1 MLFAGGKLSL
11 HAGTPPLPTT
21 LSKIVQAIPP
31 PPPPPARKSLDIETL
46 RSNNQRIQYIKRN
59 LDKFYTCIKINDTP
73 TTADTVSIVMTASNR
88 SRQTYYTLNSLLTNT
103 HKDIQVII
111 VDDSSTDRLDQKII
125 ESYPFRIVLIYIK
138 KELKTWVN
146 PCVTYNIGFK
156 FVRGSKVII
165 QNAEVFHVGQVI
177 DHVVHNTIENEY
189 RVYDVRSSSGFEMN
203 ESLYAKPSHTS
214 SLFSELNT
222 VWYQCSETRNKGY
235 HFLTSMSI
243 DVFNRIGGFS
253 YDYSL
258 GDSYDDDDFLL
269 RILANNIQIVS
280 VKHSN
285 VQCGGLHLYHTF
297 ASDSWAKHIPFNDII
312 YVTKLKRFEKEKIYT
327 DLI

>member
-11 HAGTPPLPTT
+11 HAGTYPLPTAV
-21 LSKIVQAIPP
+21 SKTVPIPP
-31 PPPPPARKSLDIETL
+31 ASPPPARKSLDVETL

-59 LDKFYTCIKINDTP
+59 IDTFYTCVNINDTP
-73 TTADTVSIVMTASNR
+73 VTPDTVSIVMTASNR
-88 SRQTYYTLNSLLTNT
+88 SKQTYYTLNSFLTNT

-138 KELKTWVN
+138 QELKMWVN

-156 FVRGSKVII
+156 FVGGSKVII
-165 QNAEVFHVGQVI
+165 QNAEVFHVGQMI

-189 RVYDVRSSSGFEMN
+189 RVYDVRTSSGFEMN
-203 ESLYAKPSHTS
+203 ETLYAKPSHTS

-222 VWYQCSETRNKGY
+222 GWYQCSETRNTRF
-235 HFLTSMSI
+235 HFLTSMSR

-258 GDSYDDDDFLL
+258 GDSYDDDDFIL
-269 RILANNIQIVS
+269 RILSNNIQIVS

-285 VQCGGLHLYHTF
+285 VHCGGIHLYHTSS
-297 ASDSWAKHIPFNDII
+297 AESWARAAPLNDTIYKNKLTRFETENIYADII
-312 YVTKLKRFEKEKIYT
+312 
-327 DLI
+327 